1 MIETLLTIILL
12 PVAAVAAVIT
22 VCLAIGLIK
31 AGIDGFKKW
40 GNLLKKFLATLVQRA
55 HLKNHIECRG
65 KLTAIK
71 FNSLGGGLPPPFSFK
86 ESVATDERKET
97 NGKWFKTNSF

>member
-31 AGIDGFKKW
+31 AGIDGFKK
-40 GNLLKKFLATLVQRA
+40 
-55 HLKNHIECRG
+55 
-65 KLTAIK
+65 
-71 FNSLGGGLPPPFSFK
+71 
-86 ESVATDERKET
+86 
-97 NGKWFKTNSF
+97 